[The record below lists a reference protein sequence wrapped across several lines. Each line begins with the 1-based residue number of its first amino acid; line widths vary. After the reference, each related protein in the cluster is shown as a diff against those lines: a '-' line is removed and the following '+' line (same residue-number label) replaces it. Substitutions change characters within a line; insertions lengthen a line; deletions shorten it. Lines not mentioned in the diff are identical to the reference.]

1 MRKSEAFSA
10 AATSCGSVSG
20 RCISSPSSSV
30 IVFDI
35 RDILSF
41 FGAVAAA
48 GRFGLDTRIL
58 LHWSVNGNKVAAI

>member
-1 MRKSEAFSA
+1 
-10 AATSCGSVSG
+10 
-20 RCISSPSSSV
+20 V